1 MANHDSRMVKRY
13 MVYGLV
19 DLTYLSVSRES
30 GNDSVRPIGSRNGGA
45 REMRA
50 HTNAANLDLIR

>member
-1 MANHDSRMVKRY
+1 

-30 GNDSVRPIGSRNGGA
+30 GNDSVRPIGGRNGGA
-45 REMRA
+45 REVRA